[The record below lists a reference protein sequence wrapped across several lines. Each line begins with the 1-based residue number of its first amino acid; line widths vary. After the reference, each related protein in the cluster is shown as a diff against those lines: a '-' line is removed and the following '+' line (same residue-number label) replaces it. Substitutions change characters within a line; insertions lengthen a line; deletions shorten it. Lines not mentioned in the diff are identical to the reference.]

1 MIQTGDFKFIRTLNG
16 QLVLNTIRKH
26 EVISSTELTSITG
39 LRPSTIFNILKELA
53 DKTLI
58 LNLGKGDSTEKG
70 GKKPYLWELNQD
82 AAYVIGLDIEIN
94 NITAV
99 ILDLKGKLLYHSTIK
114 YEKLASE
121 NELIEVINTIV
132 NKLLEETHIEHE
144 KFLGMG
150 IAMPAIVD
158 SEMGVVKRTDVIP
171 DKNIALTNK
180 LNEYYKFPI
189 VVENNANSTAVGAK
203 WVGAGKEFK
212 NFIVVLAEF
221 DKNVG
226 GMGIGILIDEHLY
239 NGHTNCAGELNMPIL
254 NLGQMMIYIRNQL
267 SQSEYLS
274 KYDQNIDDL
283 TVDVLIAAAKA
294 GDELAISLFQRLGN
308 QIGEIIS
315 TAISLLNPEAL
326 IVAGNI
332 SDLDEIII
340 NPIKDVVNLKTLPF
354 INKKL
359 KIVSSLHGPNSVAI
373 GAASLILNEF
383 FKIPIVKRTGISES
397 ISVFS
402 E

>member
-26 EVISSTELTSITG
+26 EVISSTELTNLTG

-82 AAYVIGLDIEIN
+82 AACVIGLDIEIN

-99 ILDLKGKLLYHSTIK
+99 ILDLKGKLLYHSTMK
-114 YEKLASE
+114 FDKCNSE
-121 NELIEVINTIV
+121 EELLVVIQTIV
-132 NKLLEETHIEHE
+132 NRLLEESQIEQD
-144 KFLGMG
+144 KLLGMG

-158 SEMGVVKRTDVIP
+158 SELGVVKRTDVIP
-171 DKNIALTNK
+171 EKNIPLTKK
-180 LNEYYKFPI
+180 LNEYYNFPI
-189 VVENNANSTAVGAK
+189 VVENNANATAVGAK
-203 WVGAGKEFK
+203 WVGAGKEYK
-212 NFIVVLAEF
+212 NIIVVLAEF

-239 NGHTNCAGELNMPIL
+239 TGHTNCAGELNTPIL
-254 NLGQMMIYIRNQL
+254 NLGQMLIFIRNQM
-267 SQSEYLS
+267 SQSVHLREF
-274 KYDQNIDDL
+274 DNRIEDL
-283 TVDVLIAAAKA
+283 TVDDIIDAAKK
-294 GDELAISLFQRLGN
+294 GDELAISLFNRLGN

-315 TAISLLNPEAL
+315 SAIALLNPEAL

-340 NPIKDVVNLKTLPF
+340 KPIKEVVNLKTLPF
-354 INKKL
+354 ISNKL

-383 FKIPIVKRTGISES
+383 FKIPIVKRKGISEN